1 VLGSAFAAL
10 HPVLAVPTIDRLVFA
25 VCAVIVLTGAIGV
38 VLSSNPVY
46 AALSLVLTLFGVAV
60 LFVEEDAQFLAA
72 VQVVVYAGAIVV
84 LFLFVIMLLG
94 VDRQESLRAEK
105 LPGQRPLA
113 LLLGL
118 AALGELLA
126 LTRLTH
132 WATGA
137 QSTGGAASGGGA
149 NTSALARSIFTTY
162 LLPFELTSL
171 LLIIAV
177 IAAVVL
183 ARRPGRA
190 IAQPAAI
197 VEPDDPDLPMLP
209 SDPAEE
215 MPGVRNVDAEA
226 IGRGSR

>member
-1 VLGSAFAAL
+1 MLASAFTAL

-137 QSTGGAASGGGA
+137 QSTGGVASGGGA

-183 ARRPGRA
+183 ARRPGR
-190 IAQPAAI
+190 IQPAAI
-197 VEPDDPDLPMLP
+197 LEPEDPDLPMLP

-215 MPGVRNVDAEA
+215 TPGVRSVDAEA